1 MGRFTAGSSR
11 CEQRPVQGFSPVR
24 KAKQPHQN
32 KPVVV
37 LGITLFN
44 TWVSFTL
51 WLLSLS
57 VNSAGV
63 CRAEH
68 SRAQQST
75 AELGLLLCAHAGGME
90 QGPFS
95 SAAALQ
101 KCNSWLFRSY
111 FVVTARGVFGGL
123 LCTATG
129 WCGFTH

>member
-1 MGRFTAGSSR
+1 VGRFTAGSSR

-37 LGITLFN
+37 LGITLF
-44 TWVSFTL
+44 TTRVSFTL

-68 SRAQQST
+68 SRAQ
-75 AELGLLLCAHAGGME
+75 LCAHAGGME
-90 QGPFS
+90 QGPSS